1 VLIFDEVISGFRAG
15 PGGAQ
20 GLFGIEPDMTCLGK
34 IVGGGL
40 PLGVYGGRGDIMKVI
55 APDGP
60 VYQAGT
66 LSGNPLAMASGLA
79 MLRQITPTSYQRLD
93 ALGAKLEAGISDSIK
108 KSGATACI
116 QRVGSVFTIFFCAG
130 PVTDFASAKQASTK
144 AYADFFH
151 RMLQRGFYLPPAQ
164 LETAF
169 VSLAHKDEEIEA
181 FVTAAQET
189 LAASPVLR

>member
-1 VLIFDEVISGFRAG
+1 
-15 PGGAQ
+15 
-20 GLFGIEPDMTCLGK
+20 MTCLGK

-66 LSGNPLAMASGLA
+66 LSGTPLAMASGLA
-79 MLRQITPTSYQRLD
+79 MLQQITPASYERLES
-93 ALGAKLEAGISDSIK
+93 LGAKLEARLNDSIG
-108 KSGATACI
+108 KSGVQACV
-116 QRVGSVFTIFFCAG
+116 QRVGSAFTIFFCAG

-151 RMLQRGFYLPPAQ
+151 GMLQRGFYLPPAQ
-164 LETAF
+164 LEAAF

-181 FVTAAQET
+181 FASAAHET
-189 LAASPVLR
+189 LAASAVLR